1 MFLMNSSAECL
12 RGSSFVRRAIL
23 SISLTGYTTRLSR
36 LLPVI
41 CDRSLLGTS
50 PFYFRMLPEPF
61 KSFIR
66 RAADTLCVRS
76 CRSERNLIPKVTRL
90 LVSVLSR
97 TLDGLK
103 VGVASDTIATV
114 VAKTSSPN

>member
-1 MFLMNSSAECL
+1 MFLMNSSAECF
-12 RGSSFVRRAIL
+12 RGSSFVRRAAL
-23 SISLTGYTTRLSR
+23 SISLTGYTTRLGQ

-50 PFYFRMLPEPF
+50 PFYFRMLPESS

-76 CRSERNLIPKVTRL
+76 CRPERNLIPRRSHEVVSLSALSDIGRL
-90 LVSVLSR
+90 KS
-97 TLDGLK
+97 
-103 VGVASDTIATV
+103 
-114 VAKTSSPN
+114 